1 MGYKIKYGGAAKCK
15 TLRIFKNGRGYC
27 EPRWMDEHI
36 LLEGKAKFIE
46 GEIIDNN
53 LNSFTWWVNKHN
65 HYASREAVD
74 ALDFKYKI
82 LSKDYLVDVK
92 SNKNVEANIKRS
104 IKNSIYQRLPT
115 GIRALIYF
123 VYRMIFRAGFLD
135 GWRGWLFHFFQG
147 FVYRM
152 MVDVKIDEVEEFMKQ
167 NGATP
172 SAAIKQIL
180 NIDVKF

>member
-1 MGYKIKYGGAAKCK
+1 
-15 TLRIFKNGRGYC
+15 
-27 EPRWMDEHI
+27 
-36 LLEGKAKFIE
+36 
-46 GEIIDNN
+46 
-53 LNSFTWWVNKHN
+53 
-65 HYASREAVD
+65 
-74 ALDFKYKI
+74 
-82 LSKDYLVDVK
+82 
-92 SNKNVEANIKRS
+92 
-104 IKNSIYQRLPT
+104 
-115 GIRALIYF
+115 
-123 VYRMIFRAGFLD
+123 MIFRAGFLD